1 MEQVHGLREAI
12 KKILEEASIDVAEE
26 RVIHYITRELHQGR
40 KIDDILNDPYIRNR
54 LNEQQ
59 LDLVLGNEEILK
71 AVQEELSKA
80 FVEWDFSFEK

>member
-1 MEQVHGLREAI
+1 MEQAHGLREAI

-59 LDLVLGNEEILK
+59 LDLVLGNEQILK